1 MHQARENP
9 CWKNH
14 EIGAFARRDS
24 LMSGVT
30 LTTIAAVVLFVCA
43 VSITSLFE
51 NIMNKQLHF
60 KKTTALAI
68 GLRSVAFASALC
80 CASLAQAQSTVTVYG
95 IVDAALMSTTN
106 QAGGTKNEV
115 AAGALSTSRWGF
127 KGSED
132 LGGGLKANFNLES
145 TLANDTGA
153 GGSAFGGGSTGST
166 ATFFDRISTVGL
178 SGGFGTLNLGR
189 QNMLGVDSVGLAD
202 PTGLAHA
209 PTNPNVYYSVLNGG
223 AANFGRYGTNDG
235 GTALRQNNSIKYLTP
250 MVSGFGGALMYG
262 LGENSANSSASNYSG
277 LSGYFT
283 DGKSGVALAHAKLNN
298 SQDGSSLTLTGG
310 GAKFVTGAFTLNGT
324 YAASKTDTSTFN
336 PALSNRKIA
345 VTGLGVDY
353 AINAA
358 TKVTG
363 AYYQTK
369 QTSALLGDGK
379 ATQLIALVQ
388 HAMSKRTTT
397 YASYTIAKADNDA
410 AGAAN
415 RMMSSGMVIAGQS
428 GANRLAVGVRH
439 SF

>member
-1 MHQARENP
+1 MKRIQMTN
-9 CWKNH
+9 
-14 EIGAFARRDS
+14 
-24 LMSGVT
+24 
-30 LTTIAAVVLFVCA
+30 IATVSVRAVV
-43 VSITSLFE
+43 I
-51 NIMNKQLHF
+51 
-60 KKTTALAI
+60 
-68 GLRSVAFASALC
+68 ASALC

-95 IVDAALMSTTN
+95 IVDAAVMSTTN

-153 GGSAFGGGSTGST
+153 GGSSFGQAPT

-178 SGGFGTLNLGR
+178 SGGFGTVNLGR
-189 QNMLGVDSVGLAD
+189 QNMLGVDSIGLAD

-209 PTNPNVYYSVLNGG
+209 GTNPNVYYSAMNAG
-223 AANFGRYGTNDG
+223 AAFFGRYGTNDG

-298 SQDGSSLTLTGG
+298 SQDGSALTLTGG
-310 GAKFVTGAFTLNGT
+310 GGKYVMGAIALKGT
-324 YAASKTDTSTFN
+324 YVESKTDTSTFA
-336 PALSNRKIA
+336 PAFSNRKIA

-353 AINAA
+353 SINEA
-358 TKVTG
+358 TVVTG

-369 QTSALLGDGK
+369 QTSAALGDGK
-379 ATQLIALVQ
+379 ATQLIAMVT

-397 YASYTIAKADNDA
+397 YATYTIANADNNTADG
-410 AGAAN
+410 GAAN

-428 GANRLAVGVRH
+428 SANRLAVGIRH